1 MADDLED
8 DKWLYGDGETGEN
21 TGESQQNAEASEEQQ
36 TEETE
41 KNETIAQP
49 HTEPEDDGPPGVD
62 DEKPEAEDNGQDTQ
76 DGMEDGEVQQNGDDS
91 DKEDLDDDSDDD
103 VNVVI
108 GDIKAAAPSY
118 TSLNIKRGGLQT
130 AVGDRNKQIQQQQQQ
145 PGKFAVEEFDQVG
158 TINGVPS
165 TEYNLDSLEDKPWRK
180 PGADITD
187 YFNYGFNEDTWR
199 AYCERQ
205 KRLRVSES
213 GVGLVPANPTGL
225 PIRGPIPITNDNSK
239 YAGVGGG
246 VVAASTGYVGRL
258 KSGMMHLRRY
268 DDVIGAQRGAMV
280 QLKTDQ
286 PKVNTIQVM
295 TADRREYSRKPN
307 FPDLS
312 MPPPGAFETFQPE
325 YGFNPEPEPFYG
337 GYEPVQ
343 DLQWGTEPNP
353 NWAPSDLKTLTGPP
367 PSSDSPMKPPHPRSP
382 GGSRRDKDGSPSR
395 ESRAESR
402 ARSEKR
408 DRSERDRSHR
418 RERSRSRGRSRRKSK
433 SRSRSPTHRS
443 HRKKKSRRHEDSE

>member
-8 DKWLYGDGETGEN
+8 DKWLYGDGETQGETGEN
-21 TGESQQNAEASEEQQ
+21 TAESQQNAEANDEQQ
-36 TEETE
+36 E
-41 KNETIAQP
+41 KNDTTALP
-49 HTEPEDDGPPGVD
+49 HPEPEDDGPPGVD
-62 DEKPEAEDNGQDTQ
+62 DEKPEGEDNAQDTQ
-76 DGMEDGEVQQNGDDS
+76 DGMEDGEVRQNGDDS

-130 AVGDRNKQIQQQQQQ
+130 AVGDRNKQQQQQQ

-205 KRLRVSES
+205 KRLRVTES

-246 VVAASTGYVGRL
+246 VVAASAGYVG
-258 KSGMMHLRRY
+258 
-268 DDVIGAQRGAMV
+268 VQRGPMV
-280 QLKTDQ
+280 QLNKTDQ

-312 MPPPGAFETFQPE
+312 MPPPGAFESFQPE

-367 PSSDSPMKPPHPRSP
+367 PSTDSPMKPPHTRSP
-382 GGSRRDKDGSPSR
+382 GGSRRDRDGSPSR
-395 ESRAESR
+395 DSRGESR

-433 SRSRSPTHRS
+433 SRSRSPSHRS

>member
-1 MADDLED
+1 MADDFED
-8 DKWLYGDGETGEN
+8 DKWLYGDGETGTGEN
-21 TGESQQNAEASEEQQ
+21 TAESQQNVEANDEQQ
-36 TEETE
+36 PEETD
-41 KNETIAQP
+41 KNDTIAQP
-49 HTEPEDDGPPGVD
+49 HPEPEDDGPPGVD
-62 DEKPEAEDNGQDTQ
+62 DEKPEGGEDNGQDTQ

-91 DKEDLDDDSDDD
+91 DKEDLEDDSDDD

-130 AVGDRNKQIQQQQQQ
+130 AVGDRSKQQQQQQ

-246 VVAASTGYVGRL
+246 VVAASAGYVGKL
-258 KSGMMHLRRY
+258 NKLHLVFVLLASFLICY
-268 DDVIGAQRGAMV
+268 IH
-280 QLKTDQ
+280 
-286 PKVNTIQVM
+286 TI
-295 TADRREYSRKPN
+295 
-307 FPDLS
+307 
-312 MPPPGAFETFQPE
+312 
-325 YGFNPEPEPFYG
+325 
-337 GYEPVQ
+337 
-343 DLQWGTEPNP
+343 
-353 NWAPSDLKTLTGPP
+353 
-367 PSSDSPMKPPHPRSP
+367 
-382 GGSRRDKDGSPSR
+382 
-395 ESRAESR
+395 
-402 ARSEKR
+402 
-408 DRSERDRSHR
+408 
-418 RERSRSRGRSRRKSK
+418 
-433 SRSRSPTHRS
+433 
-443 HRKKKSRRHEDSE
+443 